1 MNPYLKALP
10 YLLSGV
16 LLNAF
21 AQIAMKKAVT
31 AAGMSWSLGP
41 LVRLF
46 LHPWMLVCMGCYAVS
61 IVVWAA
67 AMKLVPV
74 NFAYPFLALGFVAGA
89 FMTRLFLH
97 PWMLV
102 CMGCYAVSIVVWAA
116 AMKLVPVNFAYP
128 FLALGFVAG
137 AFMSRLFL
145 GEGIPPLR
153 WLALAIIVLGVGLQ
167 AFTAPSQR
175 EHPNA
180 QEPGK

>member
-10 YLLSGV
+10 FLLSGV

-41 LVRLF
+41 LVKLF
-46 LHPWMLVCMGCYAVS
+46 LHPWMLACMGCYAVS

-89 FMTRLFLH
+89 L
-97 PWMLV
+97 
-102 CMGCYAVSIVVWAA
+102 
-116 AMKLVPVNFAYP
+116 
-128 FLALGFVAG
+128 
-137 AFMSRLFL
+137 MSRLML
-145 GEGIPPLR
+145 AETIPPLR

-167 AFTAPSQR
+167 AFTAPPQES
-175 EHPNA
+175 A
-180 QEPGK
+180 TALQEPGK